1 MKKHTLSARWFPV
14 AGLSAGLLSAT
25 LISAPAYAGPY
36 APAAGQAGSTAID
49 MNDPAIVSWA
59 TGYINYVPGANLDAT
74 WMTPEKALGAAQGT
88 SGDVVSLGT
97 GGQITLTFAD
107 PIANGAGYDFA
118 VFENSFSDTFLELAK
133 VEVSSDGLNFF
144 GFDSYSLT
152 PDPVG
157 PFGTIDP
164 TDIDGLA
171 GKYRQGWGTPF
182 DLDMLSGLA
191 GLDLSAVSYV
201 RILDVVGD
209 GNTFDSNGNPIYD
222 PYQTT
227 GSAGFDLDAIG
238 VMNSATTVVPVP
250 ASIWLFASGLLG
262 LAGLCRRKA

>member
-1 MKKHTLSARWFPV
+1 MRKKTIVRKAALLASMT
-14 AGLSAGLLSAT
+14 AGLASTSVH
-25 LISAPAYAGPY
+25 AGPY
-36 APAAGQAGSTAID
+36 APAAGQAGSTAVD
-49 MNDPAIVSWA
+49 MNDPAITSWA
-59 TGYINYVPGANLDAT
+59 TGYVDYIPGANLDAA

-88 SGDVVSLGT
+88 SSDIVSLGT
-97 GGQITLTFAD
+97 GGRITMTFAD

-133 VEVSSDGLNFF
+133 VEVSSDGVNFY

-152 PDPVG
+152 ASPVSA
-157 PFGTIDP
+157 FGTLDP
-164 TDIDGLA
+164 TNIDGLA

-182 DLDMLSGLA
+182 DLDIFSGTT
-191 GLDLSAVSYV
+191 GLDLGAISYV
-201 RILDVVGD
+201 RLLDVVGD
-209 GNTFDSNGNPIYD
+209 GSMLDSNGNPIYD

-238 VMNSATTVVPVP
+238 VMNSASTVVPVP

-262 LAGLCRRKA
+262 LLSLRKRQA